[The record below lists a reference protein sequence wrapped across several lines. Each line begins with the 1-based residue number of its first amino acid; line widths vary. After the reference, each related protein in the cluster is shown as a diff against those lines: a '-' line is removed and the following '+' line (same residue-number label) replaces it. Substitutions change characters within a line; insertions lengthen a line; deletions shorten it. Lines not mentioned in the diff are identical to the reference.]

1 MREEDGTKAGEGTM
15 REGAEAV
22 PAPKVRRPGFRR
34 PPRLAGDLL
43 GQALRD
49 AAPNASVAVL
59 SLCGAWERVVGP
71 SRAAVVRPAS
81 LEDGVLWLRS
91 SDYAAKTEIR
101 FSEDEI
107 VSRANEVLGLPLVRR
122 IRFRA

>member
-1 MREEDGTKAGEGTM
+1 MREEDGRTAGEETR

-22 PAPKVRRPGFRR
+22 PAPRVRRPGSRR

-43 GQALRD
+43 GPVLRSV
-49 AAPNASVAVL
+49 APNPSVALL
-59 SLCGAWERVVGP
+59 SLNGAWERVVGP

-101 FSEDEI
+101 FSEAEI
-107 VSRANEVLGLPLVRR
+107 VDRANEVLGVRLVRG